1 MFSSN
6 SSKLKQENLQL
17 RDQLARLSTDLVA
30 ASERAE
36 VAQRELAASHN
47 VAHAA
52 ELRSQLQ
59 AADSRIAALERERA
73 SQRIA
78 NDRLRQELQECQVGA
93 DATGLAEVETTSE
106 QATSQSN
113 ADIQSAVLL
122 QRATALP
129 YVIDSPMAILQENYA
144 DTRLADLETYIH
156 KLHGSLGGFCSAGKA
171 YATQGASLAA
181 LLSKAKYERWA
192 SGINPL
198 CEALS
203 LFGRMISEFATY
215 LEVFMMSTESGLS
228 AGLQDLQQRDIAPVR
243 ALKSA
248 LDKARTEADTAV
260 SRALGTKRTKGDI
273 SAHLRT
279 LAVGSVDAAGSPGAA
294 PPLTAKVNAA
304 VSACKRF
311 ETLRF
316 EYSRRVNDVE
326 VTKRV
331 VVLQNIVSSLYAAR
345 SYFSHCAAQVAG
357 AEPTMR
363 DLQGIAADGATRAR
377 AREEDWRRVH
387 SELGQAI
394 AKAQGAMADGGM
406 GMGLV
411 SAAAG
416 LDGDYSASK
425 DDPHAPL
432 DVVSAAVR
440 GAIRSSAAIERR
452 IEADI
457 AAARAAIEA
466 AGDLDTFTLDR
477 PVTAASLMAPVEA
490 SPSPPQAQ
498 LAQAA
503 EDTGDS
509 EVANVDGVRPATPPA
524 PASTEREVSAEAGS
538 PKRFAGAA
546 GQASALLSSITKR
559 FAEAVSPAVGPIA
572 APGDVPQL
580 DTRGGAARNA
590 VVHAGYLWKRSS
602 NLRRDWQKRWFFV
615 REGRLF
621 YVRGA
626 EDMAPQLVTPLVV
639 ANTKSVTGAGEA
651 GAAGGGQSIGLG
663 VGPAGASA
671 TTSAVAGISSGTML
685 PPRPEEAEPIRPYIF
700 EVRSPQQRPYE
711 LQAATLAQQAAWV
724 TALRTAGEDA
734 LVMHKKRMSMSPSG
748 KAGRGSALAGASI
761 GGSGG
766 SGGDSS
772 AGVGAVAHD
781 PLLRQLQQ
789 HQDLGNQQCTDCGA
803 ATPDWASINTGALL
817 CVQCAGVHRSL
828 GVHVSK
834 VRSVTLDSWEPT
846 PLALAACLGND
857 FITHIWEAQRG
868 SDEQWAGEGKPVM
881 GASRDARNAF
891 IRAKWEGRAFALQA
905 VQLPQM
911 APCAASLSLS
921 LAADT
926 SAGDAASF
934 WLFAA
939 AAAGDVRGAAA
950 SLAAGAVVERE
961 WDAAG
966 SMPVLRGGSPKGAAS
981 AAGALGAWSVNE
993 DRLVLV
999 ATAYAP
1005 GRTALHAAAWGGNPA
1020 VLELLLQNSAPG
1032 LHVDSN
1038 GMSAFD
1044 VAAERQGEEEEG
1056 GEGGGTAAGV
1066 QRKYATL
1073 QELVQE
1079 LGTPARFTACMALL
1093 SARQLDKA
1101 TPHSTALM
1109 ASTATSP
1116 LPEEGPSSGSL
1127 AHTDA

>member
-1 MFSSN
+1 MSWSQRGAHLTN
-6 SSKLKQENLQL
+6 
-17 RDQLARLSTDLVA
+17 RDLEPL
-30 ASERAE
+30 
-36 VAQRELAASHN
+36 
-47 VAHAA
+47 
-52 ELRSQLQ
+52 SQLQ

-73 SQRIA
+73 SQNIA
-78 NDRLRQELQECQVGA
+78 NSRLRQELQECQAGTA
-93 DATGLAEVETTSE
+93 DATGINEVEIAPERTSASFSSE
-106 QATSQSN
+106 
-113 ADIQSAVLL
+113 IQSAVLL

-129 YVIDSPMAILQENYA
+129 YVVDSPMAILQENYA
-144 DTRLADLETYIH
+144 DTRLADLESYIQ
-156 KLHGSLGGFCSAGKA
+156 KLHASLGGFCSAGKA
-171 YATQGASLAA
+171 YAAQGASLAA

-228 AGLQDLQQRDIAPVR
+228 AGLADLQQRDIAPVR
-243 ALKSA
+243 ALKVA
-248 LDKARTEADTAV
+248 LDKARNDADSAV
-260 SRALGTKRTKGDI
+260 SRALGTKRTRSDVA
-273 SAHLRT
+273 SHLRSLSGGGT
-279 LAVGSVDAAGSPGAA
+279 DAAASGNGA
-294 PPLTAKVNAA
+294 PPLTAKVHAA

-316 EYSRRVNDVE
+316 EYARRVNDVE

-387 SELGQAI
+387 SALGQAV
-394 AKAQGAMADGGM
+394 AKAHGGMADGNM
-406 GMGLV
+406 GMGIV
-411 SAAAG
+411 NAAAASQG
-416 LDGDYSASK
+416 GGTGSSA
-425 DDPHAPL
+425 DPHWPL
-432 DVVSAAVR
+432 DVIGAAVQD
-440 GAIRSSAAIERR
+440 AIKSSAAIEMR
-452 IEADI
+452 IQADI
-457 AAARAAIEA
+457 DSARDAIVQQ
-466 AGDLDTFTLDR
+466 GDVHTFILHR
-477 PVTAASLMAPVEA
+477 PVTAASLLSPADIAAPTPAAGTPAEDETPKAEQGEETPPTADAAAPRAA
-490 SPSPPQAQ
+490 SPPPAGVAPPQ
-498 LAQAA
+498 
-503 EDTGDS
+503 S
-509 EVANVDGVRPATPPA
+509 EVDGA
-524 PASTEREVSAEAGS
+524 PS

-546 GQASALLSSITKR
+546 GQASALISSITKR
-559 FAEAVSPAVGPIA
+559 FADAVSPAAGPIA

-580 DTRGGAARNA
+580 DTQAGAARDS

-602 NLRRDWQKRWFFV
+602 SLRRDWQKRWFFV
-615 REGRLF
+615 RDGKLF

-639 ANTKSVTGAGEA
+639 ANTKSITGTADMSGSG
-651 GAAGGGQSIGLG
+651 GAQATGLG

-671 TTSAVAGISSGTML
+671 TTSAIAGISAASA
-685 PPRPEEAEPIRPYIF
+685 PPRVEEPEPVRPYIF

-711 LQAATLAQQAAWV
+711 LQALSLGQQGAWV

-734 LVMHKKRMSMSPSG
+734 LVMHKKRMSMSPAG
-748 KAGRGSALAGASI
+748 KSGRGTALASASI

-789 HQDLGNQQCTDCGA
+789 QEGLGNDACTDCGA

-834 VRSVTLDSWEPT
+834 VRSVTLDSWEPA
-846 PLALAACLGND
+846 PLAVAACMGNT
-857 FITHIWEAQRG
+857 FVTSLWEASRSSNATWSG
-868 SDEQWAGEGKPVM
+868 DAKPQLNS
-881 GASRDARNAF
+881 ARDVRNAF
-891 IRAKWEGRAFALQA
+891 IQAKWADRCMAIQPQ
-905 VQLPQM
+905 QLPSTV
-911 APCAASLSLS
+911 PCASVLSLTPPS
-921 LAADT
+921 DASDA
-926 SAGDAASF
+926 DAASC

-939 AAAGDVRGAAA
+939 AAAGDVRGVAAA
-950 SLAAGAVVERE
+950 LAAGAQVEKE
-961 WDAAG
+961 WGSWG
-966 SMPVLRGGSPKGAAS
+966 SMPVVQGGGSSPSSSTDAAGVLGQWS
-981 AAGALGAWSVNE
+981 AAGDA
-993 DRLVLV
+993 LVLL

-1038 GMSAFD
+1038 GMSAYD
-1044 VAAERQGEEEEG
+1044 VASERLSEGDDTPAENSDSK
-1056 GEGGGTAAGV
+1056 
-1066 QRKYATL
+1066 KYGSL
-1073 QELVQE
+1073 EELVRRLGRPACFSACVE
-1079 LGTPARFTACMALL
+1079 LLA
-1093 SARQLDKA
+1093 ARQLDQA
-1101 TPHSTALM
+1101 TPHATAL
-1109 ASTATSP
+1109 
-1116 LPEEGPSSGSL
+1116 LSSSAALDGAAQEHAAQS
-1127 AHTDA
+1127 D

>member
-1 MFSSN
+1 
-6 SSKLKQENLQL
+6 
-17 RDQLARLSTDLVA
+17 
-30 ASERAE
+30 
-36 VAQRELAASHN
+36 
-47 VAHAA
+47 
-52 ELRSQLQ
+52 
-59 AADSRIAALERERA
+59 
-73 SQRIA
+73 
-78 NDRLRQELQECQVGA
+78 
-93 DATGLAEVETTSE
+93 
-106 QATSQSN
+106 
-113 ADIQSAVLL
+113 
-122 QRATALP
+122 
-129 YVIDSPMAILQENYA
+129 MAILQENYA
-144 DTRLADLETYIH
+144 DTRLADLESYIQKFH
-156 KLHGSLGGFCSAGKA
+156 AALGGFCSSGKA
-171 YATQGASLAA
+171 YASQGANLAA

-228 AGLQDLQQRDIAPVR
+228 AGLADLQRRDIAPVR
-243 ALKSA
+243 ALKNT
-248 LDKARTEADTAV
+248 LDKARSEADSAV
-260 SRALGTKRTKGDI
+260 ARALGTKRTKGDV
-273 SAHLRT
+273 SAHMRS
-279 LAVGSVDAAGSPGAA
+279 LAVGSVDTPGSPGVA
-294 PPLTAKVNAA
+294 PPLTAKVHAA

-316 EYSRRVNDVE
+316 EYARRVNDVE

-387 SELGQAI
+387 SELGQAV
-394 AKAQGAMADGGM
+394 AKAHGGMGDGGM

-416 LDGDYSASK
+416 AGGGAVGSG

-432 DVVSAAVR
+432 DVVAAAVAD
-440 GAIRSSAAIERR
+440 AIRSSGAIERR

-457 AAARAAIEA
+457 CAARDAIVQ
-466 AGDLDTFTLDR
+466 AGDLDAFTLDR
-477 PVTAASLMAPVEA
+477 PVTAVSLLAGVQAPPSTPKQQAESVPEGDDASTAPAQEGGAVEGRA
-490 SPSPPQAQ
+490 
-498 LAQAA
+498 
-503 EDTGDS
+503 
-509 EVANVDGVRPATPPA
+509 ATPPPV
-524 PASTEREVSAEAGS
+524 PATERQASSDSSGT

-546 GQASALLSSITKR
+546 GQASALLSSISKR
-559 FAEAVSPAVGPIA
+559 FADAVSPALGPIA

-580 DTRGGAARNA
+580 DTRGGTRSA

-615 REGRLF
+615 REGKLF

-639 ANTKSVTGAGEA
+639 ANTKSVTGAGDA
-651 GAAGGGQSIGLG
+651 GAAGGGQSTGLG
-663 VGPAGASA
+663 VGTVGASA
-671 TTSAVAGISSGTML
+671 TTSGLAGISSASAA
-685 PPRPEEAEPIRPYIF
+685 PPRPEEAEPVRPYIF

-711 LQAATLAQQAAWV
+711 LQACTLAAQGAWV

-734 LVMHKKRMSMSPSG
+734 LVMHKKRQSMSPAG
-748 KAGRGSALAGASI
+748 KGGRGAALAGASI

-789 HQDLGNQQCTDCGA
+789 EPALGNNQCTDCGA

-834 VRSVTLDSWEPT
+834 VRSVTLDSWEPA
-846 PLALAACLGND
+846 PLALAACLGNA
-857 FITHIWEAQRG
+857 FVTSLWEARRGEHAEWAGSAKPSMG
-868 SDEQWAGEGKPVM
+868 SDRG
-881 GASRDARNAF
+881 ARNAF
-891 IRAKWEGRAFALQA
+891 VQAKWGDRAFALLPA
-905 VQLPQM
+905 QLPAV

-921 LAADT
+921 LPAGAAAADV
-926 SAGDAASF
+926 ASC

-950 SLAAGAVVERE
+950 ALAAGAPVDRE
-961 WDAAG
+961 WDASG
-966 SMPVLRGGSPKGAAS
+966 SMPVLRGGGSPHAGGGAPADI
-981 AAGALGAWSVNE
+981 GAWSVHDE
-993 DRLVLV
+993 ELVLV

-1005 GRTALHAAAWGGNPA
+1005 GRTALHAASWGGNPA

-1032 LHVDSN
+1032 MHVDGN
-1038 GMSAFD
+1038 GMSAYD
-1044 VAAERQGEEEEG
+1044 VAAERQEETEEGAAEEEEMERKFG
-1056 GEGGGTAAGV
+1056 DLRQLVQRLGTAA
-1066 QRKYATL
+1066 
-1073 QELVQE
+1073 
-1079 LGTPARFTACMALL
+1079 RFSACVALL
-1093 SARQLDKA
+1093 AARQLDKP
-1101 TPHSTALM
+1101 TPHSTAL
-1109 ASTATSP
+1109 ASI
-1116 LPEEGPSSGSL
+1116 EE
-1127 AHTDA
+1127 DA